1 MAFGKKKQ
9 EKEQKVKVQTVA
21 MSQNPLYQQQESSL
35 RESLTAIGIAAVAV
49 LLFLVIVSKFSY
61 YSTGYNRGYNYA
73 GTAVSP
79 DVSSLAAD
87 DAGNDPE
94 AAYGEEMYDGATES
108 TAESSQGG
116 DIYNI
121 EGTEAL
127 PYSSAAE
134 ASEEDPPMH
143 SSEDGS
149 VSEAYILVG
158 SDIRYISES
167 ELTGLTE
174 DQLRYARNEIY
185 ARHGRRFDD
194 AGLQSYFDSKDWYNG
209 TISPEDFEEASLSEV
224 EKANLETIVAYESA
238 QGYR

>member
-1 MAFGKKKQ
+1 
-9 EKEQKVKVQTVA
+9 
-21 MSQNPLYQQQESSL
+21 
-35 RESLTAIGIAAVAV
+35 
-49 LLFLVIVSKFSY
+49 
-61 YSTGYNRGYNYA
+61 
-73 GTAVSP
+73 
-79 DVSSLAAD
+79 
-87 DAGNDPE
+87 
-94 AAYGEEMYDGATES
+94 
-108 TAESSQGG
+108 
-116 DIYNI
+116 
-121 EGTEAL
+121 
-127 PYSSAAE
+127 
-134 ASEEDPPMH
+134 MH